1 MATAADS
8 FEQGEVR
15 DLPAVQSSQLIDSG
29 IAEAV
34 RQEPDTRKLFAH
46 RLASPASS
54 AA

>member
-8 FEQGEVR
+8 FEQGEIR
-15 DLPAVQSSQLIDSG
+15 DLPAVQSSQLIASG

-34 RQEPDTRKLFAH
+34 RQDPDTSRPFVRRVAN
-46 RLASPASS
+46 AAAS